1 MKTEEDE
8 AFDDLAK
15 RQGSWGGG
23 YQAKKAM
30 AVDKQ
35 KEHMTDK
42 KHIFVATPMYGGMC
56 SGYFTNS
63 LISMTNVMK
72 QVGWDMS
79 FSSMFNESL
88 IQRGRNALAHQFLK
102 SPCTHLMFIDADIKF
117 DAAQI
122 PPMVDA
128 DVDIICGIYPKK
140 EINWHG
146 VEKAVKEG
154 VEVDKLTTRTGS
166 LVVNLV
172 DYTGSVTVP
181 ENKPVEIWNGGTG
194 FMLIKREVLEGMK
207 DKVSSYVNDVTIMN
221 GNIGDSRIIEYFACS
236 IEPETQRL
244 LSEDYHFC
252 YMARKNGCKVWAAP
266 WVRLG
271 HLGSYL
277 FEGGLLPAP

>member
-8 AFDDLAK
+8 AFEEVER
-15 RQGSWGGG
+15 RQSGF
-23 YQAKKAM
+23 QKKKAM

-35 KEHMTDK
+35 KEPMTDK

-102 SPCTHLMFIDADIKF
+102 TPCTHLMFIDADIKF
-117 DAAQI
+117 DAGHI
-122 PPMVDA
+122 PPMVEA

-154 VEVDKLTTRTGS
+154 VDVDKLTTRTGS

-207 DKVSSYVNDVTIMN
+207 DKVSSYVNDVTIMG
-221 GNIGDSRIIEYFACS
+221 GNIGDSRIVEYFACS

-252 YMARKNGCKVWAAP
+252 YMARKNGYKVWAAP

>member
-1 MKTEEDE
+1 MKDAEDE
-8 AFDDLAK
+8 PFDDIER
-15 RQGSWGGG
+15 RQSGF
-23 YQAKKAM
+23 QKKKAM

-35 KEHMTDK
+35 KEPMTDK

-63 LISMTNVMK
+63 LIAMTNVMK

-102 SPCTHLMFIDADIKF
+102 TPCTHLMFIDADIKF
-117 DAAQI
+117 DPAHI
-122 PPMVDA
+122 PAMVDA

-154 VEVDKLTTRTGS
+154 VEVDKLATRTGS

-194 FMLIKREVLEGMK
+194 FMLIKREVFEGLK
-207 DKVSSYVNDVTIMN
+207 DKVPSYVNDVTIMN

-236 IEPETQRL
+236 IEPGTERL

-252 YMARKNGCKVWAAP
+252 YVARKNGYKVWAAP

>member
-1 MKTEEDE
+1 MT
-8 AFDDLAK
+8 
-15 RQGSWGGG
+15 
-23 YQAKKAM
+23 KK
-30 AVDKQ
+30 
-35 KEHMTDK
+35 EPMTDK

-102 SPCTHLMFIDADIKF
+102 TPCTHLMFIDADIKF
-117 DAAQI
+117 DAGHI
-122 PPMVDA
+122 PPMVEA

-194 FMLIKREVLEGMK
+194 FMLIKREVLEGMA
-207 DKVSSYVNDVTIMN
+207 DKVSSYVNDVTIMG
-221 GNIGDSRIIEYFACS
+221 GNIGDSRIVEYFACS

-252 YMARKNGCKVWAAP
+252 YMARKNGYKVWAAP

>member
-1 MKTEEDE
+1 
-8 AFDDLAK
+8 
-15 RQGSWGGG
+15 
-23 YQAKKAM
+23 M
-30 AVDKQ
+30 AIDKQ
-35 KEHMTDK
+35 KEPMTEEK
-42 KHIFVATPMYGGMC
+42 KTHIFVATPMYGGMC

-102 SPCTHLMFIDADIKF
+102 TPCTHLMFIDADIKF
-117 DAAQI
+117 DAGHI
-122 PPMVDA
+122 PPMVHA

-154 VEVDKLTTRTGS
+154 VAVDKLTTRTGS

-194 FMLIKREVLEGMK
+194 FMLIKREVLEGMA

-221 GNIGDSRIIEYFACS
+221 GNIGDNRIIEYFACS

-252 YMARKNGCKVWAAP
+252 YMARKNGYKVWAAP